1 MLGADVPK
9 RHFDGCDGAVED
21 RAAACVLIAVHGLHE
36 PLDVEGARTHDIS
49 LEHELGDRSD
59 RLGLPLHGAFAD
71 PGDAGVGLEP
81 HEQQIVPRSSNQK
94 SLEAGELHGSS
105 GPKSSLETRLYR
117 ILGVVYRILPP
128 IRLSCIEPAS
138 TANRDDRVKPNLSH
152 RLTEE
157 LRRDIVNGVFSPGER
172 LKTEALA
179 ERYKVSANPVRE
191 ALWRLQGEGFVVVT
205 PNLGAR
211 VRVVDDDFIRN
222 IFELREIIEP
232 VFVRRFCNRASSDDL
247 RRLEQARLA
256 FERAAETD
264 ASDFYLLD
272 RCNREFHRI
281 MVEEETNT
289 EALQVVERHGDI
301 VNAVRSKLGMT
312 RGRMLTR
319 AREHAQIVKALVDA
333 DPDAAADAAARH
345 VRNAKDDFLAQLRHG
360 RTNRP
365 VESAS

>member
-1 MLGADVPK
+1 M
-9 RHFDGCDGAVED
+9 
-21 RAAACVLIAVHGLHE
+21 
-36 PLDVEGARTHDIS
+36 
-49 LEHELGDRSD
+49 
-59 RLGLPLHGAFAD
+59 
-71 PGDAGVGLEP
+71 
-81 HEQQIVPRSSNQK
+81 
-94 SLEAGELHGSS
+94 
-105 GPKSSLETRLYR
+105 
-117 ILGVVYRILPP
+117 
-128 IRLSCIEPAS
+128 
-138 TANRDDRVKPNLSH
+138 KPNLSH